1 MAIIVQKFGGTS
13 LADTQRLRHVA
24 NMIAAARAEGHQIV
38 VVVSAMGKTTDRLL
52 AQADHFSTVLSPRE
66 RSALVVTGEMQSAA
80 LLAMA
85 IQELDIA
92 ACSLSALQLQM
103 RASGRY
109 ESAQPKHI
117 DHGYLRELLDKG
129 IVPVITGY
137 QALNEKNEYVT
148 LGRSGSDTTAV
159 FVAAQLGA
167 KCCEIY
173 TDVPG
178 VMSADPQQMSDA
190 RLIQQIP
197 LAVMARYAQL
207 GAEVLHPD
215 CIDLAL
221 SCDLSLKVC
230 SSFSNEPGTHL
241 TSLLPD
247 SEVLFGVIRQ
257 SDHAMFVSDEKLTPG
272 RAGIFCEHHGN
283 GYIYAGLRSDIIW
296 FSHAQQVKNPKKRI
310 AQLTHLD
317 RITIVGVR
325 LTPASAIFQWL
336 AEQEVVRLVSID
348 QSQMLIHVFV
358 CKDESEFIFKEVH
371 SQVLNASKFEKYLT

>member
-1 MAIIVQKFGGTS
+1 M
-13 LADTQRLRHVA
+13 ADTQRLRHVA

-38 VVVSAMGKTTDRLL
+38 VVVSAMGKTTDHLL
-52 AQADHFSTVLSPRE
+52 ARADHFSTVLSPRE

-92 ACSLSALQLQM
+92 ACSLGALQLQM

-109 ESAQPKHI
+109 ESAHPKRI

-221 SCDLSLKVC
+221 SCHLSLKVC

-241 TSLLPD
+241 TSQLPD

-272 RAGIFCEHHGN
+272 RAGVFCEHHGN
-283 GYIYAGLRSDIIW
+283 GYTYAGLRSDIIW